1 MASLRMTLKILT
13 LLFYMFLIHGI
24 TENDTEILTLLFYML
39 LIHGITENDTENTD
53 TAVLH
58 VLNTWHH

>member
-13 LLFYMFLIHGI
+13 LLFYMFFIHGI
-24 TENDTEILTLLFYML
+24 TENDTWTLLFYMF

>member
-1 MASLRMTLKILT
+1 MIDSTLNYQNSSYASMIKCKEVETLVSK
-13 LLFYMFLIHGI
+13 
-24 TENDTEILTLLFYML
+24 ILTLLFYML

-58 VLNTWHH
+58 VINTWHH

>member
-1 MASLRMTLKILT
+1 MASLRMTLK
-13 LLFYMFLIHGI
+13 
-24 TENDTEILTLLFYML
+24 ILTLLFYML

-58 VLNTWHH
+58 VTDTAV